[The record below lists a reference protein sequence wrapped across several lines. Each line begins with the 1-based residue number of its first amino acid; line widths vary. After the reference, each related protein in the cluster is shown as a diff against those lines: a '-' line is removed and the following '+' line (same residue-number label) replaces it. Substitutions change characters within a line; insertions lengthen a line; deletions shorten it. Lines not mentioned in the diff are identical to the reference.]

1 MAPPNKQ
8 KIKKPAKDPRNKS
21 DFGDGFIPKKKD
33 KSDFSGPNKGP
44 RNKSDFANKNKSK
57 TTIAQRNDKSD
68 FSGGNKFTPKAGGSK
83 TKPKVV
89 TPAMIKAKGFTTLRD
104 YLNNEKGLTRKDKK
118 PVVKTTKTSD
128 DKKTKTFKVVQ
139 PPRRAP
145 RGANK
150 IVSSMKSSNT
160 GIDGGSS
167 EVNKVKA
174 KKKSSFFDSIG
185 SGIKKAVK
193 ETKRNFEGDFKK
205 KTGRYK
211 LINKGTSNI
220 IGSKNFVSDKKKK
233 KK

>member
-68 FSGGNKFTPKAGGSK
+68 FSGGNKFTPKTGGSK

-104 YLNNEKGLTRKDKK
+104 YLNNEKGLKRKDGKK
-118 PVVKTTKTSD
+118 VVKTTKTSSSSSMP
-128 DKKTKTFKVVQ
+128 K
-139 PPRRAP
+139 PPPKAP
-145 RGANK
+145 RGKNK
-150 IVSSMKSSNT
+150 IVSSMKSSNS
-160 GIDGGSS
+160 GIDAAPQD
-167 EVNKVKA
+167 NKKA

-193 ETKRNFEGDFKK
+193 ETKRNFQGDFKK

-211 LINKGTSNI
+211 LISTGKT
-220 IGSKNFVSDKKKK
+220 NFNKKKK
-233 KK
+233 

>member
-1 MAPPNKQ
+1 MASPNKQ

-211 LINKGTSNI
+211 LISTGKT
-220 IGSKNFVSDKKKK
+220 NFNKKKK
-233 KK
+233 

>member
-1 MAPPNKQ
+1 MPGRN
-8 KIKKPAKDPRNKS
+8 KIKSSGS
-21 DFGDGFIPKKKD
+21 DFGQNFSPKKKD
-33 KSDFSGPNKGP
+33 FVGLGKPSKKKDFVGLGKPNTK
-44 RNKSDFANKNKSK
+44 KVKQKD
-57 TTIAQRNDKSD
+57 DKSD

-118 PVVKTTKTSD
+118 PVVKTTKTTKTTKTSD
-128 DKKTKTFKVVQ
+128 DKKTKTSKVVQ
-139 PPRRAP
+139 PPIRAP

-185 SGIKKAVK
+185 SGIKKAIK
-193 ETKRNFEGDFKK
+193 ETKRNAEGDFKK

-211 LINKGTSNI
+211 LISKGSSNI
-220 IGSKNFVSDKKKK
+220 IGSKKFVSDKKKK
-233 KK
+233 K